1 MMGISFKQ
9 GHFLPV
15 PGFFSTS
22 RLYQPITTN
31 IYLVGTAAASSPATG
46 VGRATAGVGLLA
58 GVEDGTG
65 AAGLSLLGSVVT
77 CVASAGVG
85 QR

>member
-1 MMGISFKQ
+1 MSRMTGISFKQ

-15 PGFFSTS
+15 PWFPSTS
-22 RLYQPITTN
+22 HLYQSITTN
-31 IYLVGTAAASSPATG
+31 IYLVGTAAASSLATG
-46 VGRATAGVGLLA
+46 VGLATAAVGLLA

-77 CVASAGVG
+77 
-85 QR
+85 